1 MNPTVERTGAKKGP
15 SPLGEILKQKGILTQ
30 AQIDEVLDIQ
40 KRSGERRL
48 FGQILISRGLA
59 TKPQIDVA
67 LAKQKELLGQKPA
80 SPHF

>member
-1 MNPTVERTGAKKGP
+1 MNSNPDATIARSIP

-30 AQIDEVLDIQ
+30 AQIDEVLAVQ
-40 KRSGERRL
+40 KRSSERRL

-67 LAKQKELLGQKPA
+67 LARQKETQGQKKNPL
-80 SPHF
+80 